1 MTSIK
6 IKTNWETDNI
16 ISDGVRIYKKTEL
29 FNSDNLPQPLVE
41 ITDGSEF
48 YEDLDVIEGQT
59 YYYMLSCFLGEQE
72 VFTECIEVKTAI
84 SLYPD
89 VSNVISL
96 VVARST
102 TVPSSVLVDD
112 FSNASF
118 NTTDKPSQVAKSEFK
133 NGRAYE
139 FNSNNMVITMASP
152 LYSVGYS
159 DFTVELE
166 CSFSQT
172 STALTV
178 LTNVIRIISDSSI
191 LIMGVRAGV
200 IRIHDRVAG
209 NNEVHDTSFTIS
221 ANTLYH
227 FAIVR
232 KNGIFYFFANGQLI
246 FTSDISFNLNSTTL
260 SFGVFGGVEKR
271 YINNIRI
278 SNKAFYPASNFIVP
292 NNYPNLP

>member
-1 MTSIK
+1 MSVKIK
-6 IKTNWETDNI
+6 INWDNENVV
-16 ISDGVRIYKKTEL
+16 SESVRIYRADSAFTSTSLPPLLTEVIG
-29 FNSDNLPQPLVE
+29 DVYE
-41 ITDGSEF
+41 
-48 YEDLDVIEGQT
+48 YEDLSVTENQT
-59 YYYMLSCFLGEQE
+59 YFYMLSTKLDDQE
-72 VFTECIEVKTAI
+72 IFTECFEVKAAI

-89 VSNVISL
+89 ISNVISL

-118 NTTDKPSQVAKSEFK
+118 NTTNKPSQVAKSEFK

-172 STALTV
+172 SAALTV
-178 LTNVIRIISDSSI
+178 LTNVIRIISGSSY
-191 LIMGVRAGV
+191 LIMGVRAGI
-200 IRIHDRVAG
+200 IRINDRVAG
-209 NNEVHDTSFTIS
+209 NNEVYDTSFTIS

-246 FTSDISFNLNSTTL
+246 FTSGILFNLNSTTL
-260 SFGVFGGVEKR
+260 SFGVFGGAEKR

-292 NNYPNLP
+292 NDYPNLP